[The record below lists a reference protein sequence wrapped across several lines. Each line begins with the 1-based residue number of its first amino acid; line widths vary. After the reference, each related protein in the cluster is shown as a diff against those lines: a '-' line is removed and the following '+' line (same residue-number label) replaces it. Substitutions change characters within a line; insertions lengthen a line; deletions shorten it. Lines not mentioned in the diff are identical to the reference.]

1 MTHLTIEEY
10 AVADRAAGP
19 YAIATGPDGALWAAL
34 ETGAPAR
41 IAP

>member
-1 MTHLTIEEY
+1 MTIEEH

-19 YAIATGPDGALWAAL
+19 YAIATGPDGAPWVAL
-34 ETGAPAR
+34 EAGAPAR